1 MNKVIRKAAGQVRR
15 GMRIARALATDTRI
29 PRWLRVLLVI
39 GCVQIPV
46 LPVDEICLAS
56 ALIILAVRYR
66 AVLAAVVREA

>member
-1 MNKVIRKAAGQVRR
+1 MNKVIRKAIGQIRR
-15 GMRIARALATDTRI
+15 GMRIARALATDSRI
-29 PRWLRVLLVI
+29 PRWLRALLVI
-39 GCVQIPV
+39 GCIQIPV